1 MTLPSFVVNVGNC
14 LSSKLESFDFFF
26 LTIEIFSVGR
36 KKNCMV
42 VNYKPSSSTFHT
54 RLVIAVTQN
63 ADIFVTF
70 IAIQFFF
77 REGNKFCMVVL
88 CDTTTWTCGNIKA
101 KLLWLS
107 KKGKICS
114 SLILTIRIFFL
125 AVKKNCMVINYKLNS
140 SVFQKRLVKLLLAKL
155 QIFTLKFDQRI
166 FFIWG
171 IKNFVWWY

>member
-1 MTLPSFVVNVGNC
+1 
-14 LSSKLESFDFFF
+14 
-26 LTIEIFSVGR
+26 
-36 KKNCMV
+36 MV

-54 RLVIAVTQN
+54 RLVIAVTQT

-140 SVFQKRLVKLLLAKL
+140 SVFQKRLVKLLLTKL
-155 QIFTLKFDQRI
+155 QIFSLNFDHRF

-171 IKNFVWWY
+171 IKNFVWWYKVITYTWTCGNIQGKAGYTVHEWKVLLLIKLHHIIFF